1 MMKDI
6 SAVDG
11 HNIIVWHKYTVGLS
25 DDLSSSVATLLRDT
39 AATPVQ
45 QAKLTADL
53 PSSRP
58 AASTSAA
65 AAAAGAALTA
75 ARLLLTR

>member
-1 MMKDI
+1 MKDT
-6 SAVDG
+6 SADAG
-11 HNIIVWHKYTVGLS
+11 HNIIVWHNYTVGLG
-25 DDLSSSVATLLRDT
+25 DDLSSSVATVLRDT
-39 AATPVQ
+39 AAAPVQ

-65 AAAAGAALTA
+65 AAGAGAAQTA